1 MQSEDPRHGR
11 RFRAP
16 RAPQPQHEGGDRGE
30 GMAVDLSKINRPA
43 RATAWAEYVEPR
55 RPRDQRGPDR
65 RRPQHAAARG
75 QLLIPALDDGLR
87 FGARVSIG
95 TPMAGSIR
103 PVRSASQA
111 RDHFPSDR
119 DRPKAA
125 RRFGIAV
132 PSLRHFSSA
141 LYTPVGGIGTSTWG
155 RAWRRWGRATMTM
168 NPGPK
173 WRSRT
178 F

>member
-125 RRFGIAV
+125 DV
-132 PSLRHFSSA
+132 SA
-141 LYTPVGGIGTSTWG
+141 LQYLLCAIFRLHCTRRSGDRNQYVG
-155 RAWRRWGRATMTM
+155 RAWRRRGRATMTM